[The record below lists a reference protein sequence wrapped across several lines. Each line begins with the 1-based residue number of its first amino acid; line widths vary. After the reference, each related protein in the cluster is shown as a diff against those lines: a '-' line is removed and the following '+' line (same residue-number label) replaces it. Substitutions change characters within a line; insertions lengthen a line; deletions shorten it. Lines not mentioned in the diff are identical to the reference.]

1 MSFVIYLADLL
12 ANLDKGN
19 LGRLGTASVRG
30 RSAWQMHFVAF
41 FTLETI

>member
-12 ANLDKGN
+12 VNLDKGN

-30 RSAWQMHFVAF
+30 RSAWQMHFEVF
-41 FTLETI
+41 FMLQTI